1 MSVFEGLSN
10 KQGGGERIQMESKS
24 RVVVTGVGCFL
35 PTANTAQNFFQ
46 AMKEARTL
54 LSNITRFDT
63 SDYRTQIGGE
73 ITCDVSDH
81 LGFVVR
87 NMSRNAQ
94 FSMAAAKDALVNAGL
109 LDGSDLSEM
118 GVCLGS
124 GLGGIY
130 FSEESISALHRL
142 GPKGVSPVE
151 VPFVDPNG
159 IVTQVAIRWGLRGPQ
174 LTISTACSSSAHAI
188 GQAMD
193 WIRHGRC
200 EMVLVGGVEATM
212 SPLVFAGFD
221 RVRAMSSRNDSPA
234 IACRPFSDD
243 RDGFVMSEGAAMLV
257 LESAD
262 RARARGA
269 KVLAEVLG
277 YGASGGAHH
286 IVAPRPDGHDL
297 KITMQK
303 ALLDAELTADE
314 IDGISPHGTGTLL
327 NDEVEE
333 RALHEI
339 FGERLYAI
347 PLSPIKQLTGHLL
360 GAAGALEVVHTVQ
373 SIASGYLTPVQY
385 YNAARPLCVSVDQGR
400 EFQQRKV
407 LKNSFGFGNNNVS
420 LVLGEYLS

>member
-1 MSVFEGLSN
+1 MN
-10 KQGGGERIQMESKS
+10 TKS

-35 PTANTAQNFFQ
+35 PSVNTAQDFFH

-54 LSNITRFDT
+54 LSSITRFNT
-63 SDYRTQIGGE
+63 ADYRTRIGGE
-73 ITCDVSDH
+73 ITTDVSTH
-81 LGFVVR
+81 VGFTVR
-87 NMSRNAQ
+87 SMSRNAQ
-94 FSMAAAKDALVNAGL
+94 FSIAAAQDALLNAGL

-130 FSEESISALHRL
+130 FSEESITALHRL
-142 GPKGVSPVE
+142 GPRGVSPVE

-159 IVTQVAIRWGLRGPQ
+159 IVNQVAIRWGLCGPQ

-200 EMVLVGGVEATM
+200 EMALVGGVEATM

-221 RVRAMSSRNDSPA
+221 RVRAMSNRNDDPA
-234 IACRPFSDD
+234 TACRPFSDD

-257 LESAD
+257 LEEAD

-269 KVLAEVLG
+269 NVLAEVLG

-286 IVAPRPDGHDL
+286 IVAPRPDGRDL
-297 KITMQK
+297 EIAMRK
-303 ALLDAELTADE
+303 ALNDAGLTPDA
-314 IDGISPHGTGTLL
+314 IDGISPHGTGTRL

-333 RALHEI
+333 RALWEI
-339 FGERLYAI
+339 FGDRLGSI
-347 PLSPIKQLTGHLL
+347 PFSPIKQLTGHLL
-360 GAAGALEVVHTVQ
+360 GAAGAVEVVHTVQ
-373 SIASGYLTPVQY
+373 SIASRYLTPVQY
-385 YNAARPLCVSVDQGR
+385 YNAARPLCVSVGQGR
-400 EFQQRKV
+400 DFQQKRV

-420 LVLGEYLS
+420 LVLGEYTS